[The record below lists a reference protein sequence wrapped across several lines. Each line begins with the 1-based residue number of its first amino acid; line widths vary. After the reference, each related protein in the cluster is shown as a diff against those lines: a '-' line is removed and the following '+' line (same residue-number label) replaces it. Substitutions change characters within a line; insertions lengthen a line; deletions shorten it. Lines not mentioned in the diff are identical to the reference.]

1 MKKSLRQL
9 KETAP
14 TPAPADPKINP
25 EEIKKRLIDSAGDAK
40 DVLDAEV
47 LVEAILNFTV
57 DEVKE
62 LISVTLGAEKIAGEI
77 GSELESSKGDSSE
90 PDKDSKEGSKE
101 VSKEEKINQIKKD
114 LSGLKDD
121 DFASLDDEG
130 KNKAIIAKFPEFE
143 KYLKALRGEGFL
155 KV

>member
-1 MKKSLRQL
+1 MKKSLRLL
-9 KETAP
+9 KETGP
-14 TPAPADPKINP
+14 TSTSTPADPKIDP

-40 DVLDAEV
+40 DILDAEV

-62 LISVTLGAEKIAGEI
+62 LISVTLGAEKIAGEL
-77 GSELESSKGDSSE
+77 GDELDSLKGDS
-90 PDKDSKEGSKE
+90 PDPEKEGEK

-121 DFASLDDEG
+121 EFAALNDED
-130 KNKAIIAKFPEFE
+130 KNKAIIGKFPEFE
-143 KYLKALRGEGFL
+143 KYLKTLRGEGFL